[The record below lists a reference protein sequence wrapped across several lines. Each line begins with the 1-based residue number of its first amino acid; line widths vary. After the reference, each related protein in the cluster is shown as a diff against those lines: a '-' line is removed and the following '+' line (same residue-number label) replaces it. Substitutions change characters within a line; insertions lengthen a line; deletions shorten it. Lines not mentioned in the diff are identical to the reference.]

1 MCIRDR
7 ADTTKYGDDA
17 GKSVRLDFGGFGE
30 LWGIPGQVINVTTGE
45 ALGEFYSGDWND
57 NLRYVSRFMIEPHNG
72 VDPVLTE
79 KGSDTTYKVKALS
92 GDQWLKLKASAK
104 GTLSYTLTEG
114 NLPSFNNIIAVG
126 PKNDDGT
133 DNANSIGCLL
143 YTSPSPR
150 D

>member
-7 ADTTKYGDDA
+7 PKTLYYEVPADATKYGDDA

-92 GDQWLKLKASAK
+92 GDQWLKLKASAS
-104 GTLSYTLTEG
+104 T
-114 NLPSFNNIIAVG
+114 NLPSASVFNI
-126 PKNDDGT
+126 
-133 DNANSIGCLL
+133 SIVLPL
-143 YTSPSPR
+143 YDLTISPGL
-150 D
+150 